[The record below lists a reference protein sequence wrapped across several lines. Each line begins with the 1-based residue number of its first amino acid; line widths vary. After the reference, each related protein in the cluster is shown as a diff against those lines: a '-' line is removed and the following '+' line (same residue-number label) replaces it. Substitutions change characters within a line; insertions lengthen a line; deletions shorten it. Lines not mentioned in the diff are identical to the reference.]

1 MQNIFFQPYPFQ
13 SNKKTALLVCSSA
26 AAIIFSI
33 FVFFKP
39 FNLEVVS
46 SLELFKIATL
56 YSTVTFF
63 VSIFLSVGLPVLLP
77 SVFEE
82 KKWTV
87 LKEIIFLIC
96 IVSVIAVV
104 NHMATILFYNS
115 TLSIIGFITILKY
128 TFSFAI
134 FPVLFSV
141 LLKQQI
147 LVKKYK
153 NEAKLINQ
161 TIDSVKK
168 VDQPSSNENYPLA
181 VFIGDNVSE
190 KLEIPASDFLCA
202 ESDENYTTLYYLDA
216 NQMKKVLFRI
226 TLKKIETLNKECTFF
241 YRCHKS
247 FYVNLNQ
254 VKQLSGNA
262 QGYKLHFENLPFTVP
277 VSRSLNAVI
286 KQKIAV

>member
-1 MQNIFFQPYPFQ
+1 MLNIFLQPYPFQ

-39 FNLEVVS
+39 FNLQVVS
-46 SLELFKIATL
+46 SLELFKIAAL

-63 VSIFLSVGLPVLLP
+63 VSIFLSIGLPVFFPAL
-77 SVFEE
+77 FEE

-87 LKEIIFLIC
+87 LKEIIFLIV
-96 IVSVIAVV
+96 IISVIAVV
-104 NHMATILFYNS
+104 NHLATTLFYQTTIS
-115 TLSIIGFITILKY
+115 LQGFLTILKY
-128 TFSFAI
+128 TFSFGI

-153 NEAKLINQ
+153 NEAHVINQ
-161 TIDSVKK
+161 TIGSAEK
-168 VDQPSSNENYPLA
+168 VASQKETSQLA
-181 VFIGDNVSE
+181 VFVGDNVSE
-190 KLEIPASDFLCA
+190 QLEIPATSFLCA
-202 ESDENYTTLYYLDA
+202 ESDENYTTLYYLEE
-216 NQMKKVLFRI
+216 NQIKKILFRI
-226 TLKKIETLNKECTFF
+226 TLKKIEMLNKDCAFF

-254 VKQLSGNA
+254 VIQLSGNA

-277 VSRSLNAVI
+277 VSRSLNAII